1 MQGVCVLIAHGG
13 VDVFPIRFAGKPKVG
28 GAAHDAK
35 AKAGVAQNSDLE
47 FLIAAD
53 FEHNITQDA
62 AEHPAEQADPAIAD
76 QIEKDAADDTCD
88 GQHTKLLNLGIVEH
102 HRNAADDRPN
112 YEQER
117 VDHRQRSKQADNKE
131 NNEGHGCVNA
141 DID

>member
-1 MQGVCVLIAHGG
+1 MFSQYASPANQRL
-13 VDVFPIRFAGKPKVG
+13 AGQPMMPRQK
-28 GAAHDAK
+28 
-35 AKAGVAQNSDLE
+35 
-47 FLIAAD
+47 
-53 FEHNITQDA
+53 
-62 AEHPAEQADPAIAD
+62 QADPAIAD

-117 VDHRQRSKQADNKE
+117 VNHRQRSKQADNKE